1 MRSSSDPYAV
11 FSLVYDQDVHLDVP
25 RAFFR
30 TLRPLLR
37 AARGAGPVLELG
49 CGSGLLTER
58 IAAAGLPVVGV
69 DASRAMLRRARAR
82 CAAHARRVRL
92 VARDFARL
100 RLPPVHPVALACHD
114 VLNHLPSEAALRR
127 ALASVRGALAPGG
140 VLVFDALT
148 ERAFATYW
156 PDNVHRLEGPHGDLW
171 MDCDW
176 DPRRRRGTVHMTAY
190 VRRGRGRYAR
200 HETTLHEWAHDDR
213 RLARALFAAGFD
225 EVWRRPW
232 SAWAD
237 ARSSEP
243 PERVLWCG
251 RRAGTAAVSARV
263 LTRLGFRRVSAIAQC

>member
-1 MRSSSDPYAV
+1 MRSGSDPYAV
-11 FSLVYDQDVHLDVP
+11 FSLVYDQDVHLEVP

-37 AARGAGPVLELG
+37 AVRRAGPVLELG

-58 IAAAGLPVVGV
+58 IAAAGLDVVGV

-82 CAAHARRVRL
+82 CAAHAGRVAL
-92 VARDFARL
+92 LARDLARL
-100 RLPPVHPVALACHD
+100 RLAPVHPLALACHD

-127 ALASVRGALAPGG
+127 ALASGRRALAPGG
-140 VLVFDALT
+140 ALVFDALT
-148 ERAFATYW
+148 ERAFAAYW

-171 MDCDW
+171 MDCDF
-176 DPRRRRGTVHMTAY
+176 DARRRRGTVQLTAY
-190 VRRGRGRYAR
+190 VKRGRGYVRR
-200 HETTLHEWAHDDR
+200 ETTLYEWAHDDR

-232 SAWAD
+232 SAWAE

-243 PERVLWCG
+243 PERALWCG
-251 RRAGTAAVSARV
+251 RLAGAAPVSARS
-263 LTRLGFRRVSAIAQC
+263 LKALGFRRVRSAA

>member
-1 MRSSSDPYAV
+1 MRSDPYAV

-58 IAAAGLPVVGV
+58 LAAAGLAVVGV

-82 CAAHARRVRL
+82 CAARAGRVRL
-92 VARDFARL
+92 LARDFARL
-100 RLPPVHPVALACHD
+100 RLPPVHGLALACHD

-127 ALASVRGALAPGG
+127 ALGPVRRALAPGG
-140 VLVFDALT
+140 ALVFDALT

-176 DPRRRRGTVHMTAY
+176 DARLRRGTVRMTAY
-190 VRRGRGRYAR
+190 VKRGRGRYAR
-200 HETTLHEWAHDDR
+200 QETTLHEWAHDDG

-232 SAWAD
+232 SAWAE
-237 ARSSEP
+237 ASRSEP
-243 PERVLWCG
+243 PERALWCG
-251 RRAGTAAVSARV
+251 RLAGTSPVSVSV
-263 LTRLGFRRVSAIAQC
+263 LTRLGFRRVSATAQC